1 MNNKNNSVTQDNPT
15 PLRQPSQVGRALL
28 ARQPVLG
35 SLMLLVVMA
44 LSLLIIGCFKG
55 DFFASWVT
63 FVVVVGVPVEIVLSM
78 LWRSHLHP
86 VTW

>member
-44 LSLLIIGCFKG
+44 LSLLIIGCFKVI
-55 DFFASWVT
+55 SSP
-63 FVVVVGVPVEIVLSM
+63 VG
-78 LWRSHLHP
+78 
-86 VTW
+86 